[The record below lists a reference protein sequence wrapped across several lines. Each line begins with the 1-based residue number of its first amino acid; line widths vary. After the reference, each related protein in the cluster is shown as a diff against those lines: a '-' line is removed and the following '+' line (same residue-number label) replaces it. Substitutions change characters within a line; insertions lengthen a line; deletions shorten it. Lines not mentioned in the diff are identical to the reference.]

1 LKLRSLSKLFRQST
15 APTVAATNQRTALTL
30 GAFFDLKYYA
40 FVKATKRRSTHD
52 LYLFNKHFRTTLG
65 TKLLSNIT
73 SEDIDAWML
82 MQIEHGYKA
91 GTVNKHAAMLNRMLN
106 IALHWGYVDSNA
118 FKGAA
123 IRKVPVG
130 DYVQRF
136 LTRSEISRLLSAC
149 KQSTHPF
156 LYLFVKLL
164 LLTGAR
170 KSELRLAKW
179 TDIDAAKKVLL
190 IAISKSGRSRKITLS
205 DQALIVLDQVQA
217 RSDALGL
224 STTRD
229 SWLFANPRTRK
240 PYTSFHIAFIAA
252 RKQAGLDAVRIH
264 DLRHTYAS
272 LLINNGASI
281 YEVQQLLGHY
291 HISMTERYAQLFPNT
306 LQDRVNIIA
315 STIDLDSI

>member
-1 LKLRSLSKLFRQST
+1 MRSLSKLFRHST
-15 APTVAATNQRTALTL
+15 APTTAPTTQRAAPTL
-30 GAFFDLKYYA
+30 EAFFDLKYYA

-52 LYLFNKHFRTTLG
+52 LYLFNKHFRPTLG

-82 MQIEHGYKA
+82 VQIEHGYKA

-106 IALHWGYVDSNA
+106 IAVHWGYVDKNA

-123 IRKVPVG
+123 IRKLQTG

-170 KSELRLAKW
+170 KSELRLATWK
-179 TDIDAAKKVLL
+179 DIDVNSKELFV
-190 IAISKSGRSRKITLS
+190 AISKTGRSRTVQLS
-205 DQALIVLDQVQA
+205 DAALKVLDQVRE
-217 RSDALGL
+217 RSVALGL
-224 STTRD
+224 DTARD

-240 PYTSFHIAFIAA
+240 PYTSFHIAFFAA
-252 RKQAGLDAVRIH
+252 RKNAGLDAVRIH

-306 LQDRVNIIA
+306 LNDRVNIIA